1 MTSALRCGLIGG
13 NISRTRLPRALDIMC
28 KARGMTLDFTPID
41 TEHDEGFDFTTTVDM
56 LRQDGWTGV
65 SVTHPHKTQ
74 AADYAGPRM
83 DKAVDRL
90 GASNL
95 LLFTPELSGWNTD
108 YLGFIAAWQ
117 AVFRNRGPGEV
128 AVAGA
133 GGVSRAI
140 VPALIRLGA
149 RKVTVWDLNHE
160 AAQALARMAGR
171 PVEAVPIGEAPAA
184 IRASTGLVNATAL
197 GMGGHPG
204 TAFDPALV
212 GSQDWAFDAVYTPTD
227 TAFLIDAAS
236 KGLKILTGFDLFRFM
251 AIETF
256 RIYTGRTP
264 DRATILPELDALR
277 PKETTA

>member
-1 MTSALRCGLIGG
+1 MTTTLRCGLIGG

-28 KARGMTLDFTPID
+28 KAEGMALDFTPID

-65 SVTHPHKTQ
+65 SVTHPHKTE
-74 AADYAGPRM
+74 AAEYAGSRM
-83 DKAVDRL
+83 DKAAAHL

-95 LLFTPELSGWNTD
+95 LLFTPDLSGWNTD

-117 AVFRNRGPGEV
+117 TVFKNRGPGEV

-149 RKVTVWDLNHE
+149 RKVTVWDLNFD
-160 AAQALARMAGR
+160 AAQDLARMAGR
-171 PVEAVPIGEAPAA
+171 PVEAVPIQDAPDA
-184 IRASTGLVNATAL
+184 IRTATGLVNATAL

-212 GSQDWAFDAVYTPTD
+212 TSQDWAFDAVYTPTD
-227 TAFLIDAAS
+227 TAFLTDAAA
-236 KGLKILTGFDLFRFM
+236 KGLTILSGFDLFRFM

-256 RIYTGRTP
+256 RIYTGLTP
-264 DRATILPELDALR
+264 DRSVILPQLDALR

>member
-1 MTSALRCGLIGG
+1 MTGTLKCGLIGG
-13 NISRTRLPRALDIMC
+13 NISRTRLPLALDIMC
-28 KARGMTLDFTPID
+28 RAEGLTLDFTPID
-41 TEHDEGFDFTTTVDM
+41 TEHDETFDFDATVDM

-74 AADYAGPRM
+74 AAAYAGSRM
-83 DKAVDRL
+83 DKAVDHL

-95 LLFTPELSGWNTD
+95 LLFTPALSGWNTD

-117 AVFRNRGPGEV
+117 TVFRNRGPGEV

-149 RKVTVWDLNHE
+149 RKVTVWDLNFD
-160 AAQALARMAGR
+160 AAKELARMCGR
-171 PVEAVPIGEAPAA
+171 PVTAIPIEDASEAISAA
-184 IRASTGLVNATAL
+184 TGLINATAL

-204 TAFDPALV
+204 TAFAPDLV
-212 GSQDWAFDAVYTPTD
+212 GSQWWAFDAVYTPTD
-227 TAFLIDAAS
+227 TAFLIDAAA
-236 KGLKILTGFDLFRFM
+236 KGLAVMTGFDLFRFM

-256 RIYTGRTP
+256 RVYTGLTP
-264 DRATILPELDALR
+264 DRASILPQLDTLR
-277 PKETTA
+277 PKDS

>member
-1 MTSALRCGLIGG
+1 MTTLRCGLIGG
-13 NISRTRLPRALDIMC
+13 NISRTRLPLALDIMC
-28 KARGMTLDFTPID
+28 RAHGLTLDFTPID
-41 TEHDEGFDFTTTVDM
+41 TEHDDTFDFDTTIDM

-83 DKAVDRL
+83 DKAVDHL

-108 YLGFIAAWQ
+108 YLGFIAAWR
-117 AVFRNRGPGEV
+117 AVFLNRGPGEV

-140 VPALIRLGA
+140 VPALLRLGA
-149 RKVTVWDLNHE
+149 SRITLWDLNFE
-160 AAQALARMAGR
+160 AARDLARMYGR
-171 PVEAVPIGEAPAA
+171 PVTAVPIEEAPAA
-184 IRASTGLVNATAL
+184 IASATGLVNATAL

-204 TAFDPALV
+204 SAFAPDLV
-212 GSQDWAFDAVYTPTD
+212 GPQRWAFDAVYTPTD
-227 TAFLIDAAS
+227 TAFLTDAAT

-256 RIYTGRTP
+256 RVYTGLAP
-264 DRATILPELDALR
+264 DRAAILPQLDTLR
-277 PKETTA
+277 PKDN

>member
-1 MTSALRCGLIGG
+1 MSTVLKCGLIGG
-13 NISRTRLPRALDIMC
+13 NISRTRLPFALDIMC
-28 KARGMTLDFTPID
+28 KANGLTLDFTPID
-41 TEHDEGFDFTTTVDM
+41 TEHDDAFDFSGTVDM

-65 SVTHPHKTQ
+65 SVTHPHKTE
-74 AADYAGPRM
+74 AAGYAGRRM
-83 DKAVDRL
+83 DRAVDHL

-95 LLFTPELSGWNTD
+95 LLFKPELSGWNTD

-133 GGVSRAI
+133 GGVARAI

-149 RKVTVWDLNHE
+149 RKVTVWDLNFD
-160 AAQALARMAGR
+160 AAKELARMCGR
-171 PVEAVPIGEAPAA
+171 PVTAIPIEEAPEA
-184 IRASTGLVNATAL
+184 IASATGLVNATAL

-204 TAFDPALV
+204 TAFDPTLV
-212 GSQDWAFDAVYTPTD
+212 GPQWWAFDAVYTPTD
-227 TAFLIDAAS
+227 TAFLTDAAA

-256 RIYTGRTP
+256 RVYTGLTP
-264 DRATILPELDALR
+264 DRATILPQLDTLR
-277 PKETTA
+277 PKDS